1 MSSNVYPW
9 QALAHSVGGTL
20 RVVARPMDG
29 DWTRAVI
36 EQLSPRVAVVAL
48 PHVHWTDGGLVDL
61 SKVSRACADV
71 RAALVVD
78 ATQSLGALSFSLS
91 DIRADFVMASTHKW
105 LLGPYGCCPL
115 YCSEEWQRRGQ
126 PLEFH
131 EHARAGATSGRDIP
145 FVLPHQAGSGFRGDA
160 RAGFGGDAQAGFGM
174 RSFGGGPLVDE
185 EFMNDDVAQL
195 MRRGVASGR
204 GANGGEGQGGEFK
217 SMPYD
222 EEFAPG
228 AIRFDSGGRPN
239 PILLPMVAEGLRQI
253 LEWTPEAIHAHS
265 QALCARLNAWARH
278 EGFSLPRQTNHFTGL
293 RRPTNS
299 AEASSAPAEHQWA
312 EQTAWA
318 LKAQGVL
325 VAGRFGALRV
335 APHVY
340 NSDADIDALVSAL
353 QLADCLAE
361 AGVAVTRLSRL

>member
-1 MSSNVYPW
+1 MYTRGRHWPTQWAARCASLHGRWTEIGRVRSSSKWEMIIIIIV
-9 QALAHSVGGTL
+9 
-20 RVVARPMDG
+20 
-29 DWTRAVI
+29 
-36 EQLSPRVAVVAL
+36 SPSYHPSPTPAAEPAVAVVAL

-195 MRRGVASGR
+195 MRRGVASG
-204 GANGGEGQGGEFK
+204 
-217 SMPYD
+217 
-222 EEFAPG
+222 
-228 AIRFDSGGRPN
+228 
-239 PILLPMVAEGLRQI
+239 
-253 LEWTPEAIHAHS
+253 
-265 QALCARLNAWARH
+265 
-278 EGFSLPRQTNHFTGL
+278 
-293 RRPTNS
+293 
-299 AEASSAPAEHQWA
+299 
-312 EQTAWA
+312 
-318 LKAQGVL
+318 
-325 VAGRFGALRV
+325 
-335 APHVY
+335 
-340 NSDADIDALVSAL
+340 
-353 QLADCLAE
+353 
-361 AGVAVTRLSRL
+361 